1 MNSIT
6 ICLIGLGPWGLSVL
20 ERIISRARQQQ
31 SRQTRIRVHVIE
43 PGDPGV
49 GVHTRDLPDYI
60 LLNTICSQVS
70 MFVEDHFPDI
80 PSPQTGPNLLEWV
93 RARGYRLKDGSYAVV
108 RDQGREISPEDF
120 LPRRLLGEYLSWF
133 YQHLL
138 TNIPSNV
145 SYSLH
150 ENSAVNIE
158 SDDGNGEIVVLDN
171 GERIEADYVFLT
183 TGHTR
188 NQPRGACVETGHQPV
203 DYPVEKYLASIKP
216 VNHVGVAGFGLVAMD
231 IVAALTLGRGGRYQR
246 NPDTGRCHYVP
257 SGYEPRISM
266 FSRSGLPYCP
276 RPAISRPPSMR
287 YTPVFFTR
295 ERIDQIRG
303 SKIKSGGDG
312 RIDFLADV
320 APVLWDE
327 MTYAYY
333 AWGARLAHGDAIGE
347 AVGAALKDAW
357 HRGDYAGQVSV
368 LAREYGTF
376 DPRGLLL
383 MEWPDLLQSSTDY
396 QSQVCALIESDLADA
411 KEGEIRSA
419 RKAAL
424 ELFRVLRDTIRYVV
438 DFGGLLPESRSVFI
452 NRIVTRINR
461 LIVGPPLERSEEV
474 LALIQA
480 GILRIPFGP
489 APRITRDSETGMPI
503 VSSTRLKEQFS
514 LPLDAIIHAY
524 IDQPT
529 VERSASPLMKT
540 LFRSGRIQS
549 FRDGDRIYSGA
560 WVDERLHPINRH
572 GQAEE
577 RLWVLGPL
585 TEGVK
590 YFNFYLPSPASRFR
604 AFREADDC
612 VQAILASTVAPIGS
626 VHVC

>member
-6 ICLIGLGPWGLSVL
+6 ICLIGLGPWGLCVL
-20 ERIISRARQQQ
+20 ERIISRAHQQRLQ
-31 SRQTRIRVHVIE
+31 QARIMLHVIE

-70 MFVEDHFPDI
+70 MFVEDHFPGI
-80 PSPQTGPNLLEWV
+80 PSPRTGPNLLEWA
-93 RARGYRLKDGSYAVV
+93 RARGYRLQEGGYAVV
-108 RDQGREISPEDF
+108 QDQGREISPEDF

-133 YQHLL
+133 YQWLL
-138 TNIPSNV
+138 TNIPSSV

-158 SDDGNGEIVVLDN
+158 SDEDNGEIVVLDN
-171 GERIEADYVFLT
+171 GERINADYVFIT

-188 NQPRGACVETGHQPV
+188 NLPYGSSAETKHQPV

-216 VNHVGVAGFGLVAMD
+216 ADHVGVAGFGLVAMD
-231 IVAALTLGRGGRYQR
+231 VVAALTLGRGGRYQR
-246 NPDTGRCHYVP
+246 NLDTGRCHYVP
-257 SGYEPRISM
+257 SGDEPRISM

-276 RPAISRPPSMR
+276 RPAVSRPPSMR

-295 ERIDQIRG
+295 ERIDQIREA
-303 SKIKSGGDG
+303 KRKSGGDG

-327 MTYAYY
+327 MTHAYY
-333 AWGARLAHGDAIGE
+333 VWCACLAHGDSSGNVVA
-347 AVGAALKDAW
+347 AALKDAW
-357 HRGDYAGQVSV
+357 LCGDFSSQVSI
-368 LAREYGTF
+368 LEREYGTF

-383 MEWPDLLQSSTDY
+383 MEWSDLQSSTDY
-396 QSQVCALIESDLADA
+396 QSQMCDLIESDLADA
-411 KEGEIRSA
+411 KAGEIRSA

-424 ELFRVLRDTIRYVV
+424 ELFRVLRDTIRYAV
-438 DFGGLLPESRSVFI
+438 DFGGLMPESQSVFI

-461 LIVGPPLERSEEV
+461 LIVGPPLARSEEM
-474 LALIQA
+474 LALIEA

-489 APRITRDSETGMPI
+489 APRITRDNDTGMPI

-514 LPLDAIIHAY
+514 LTLNSIIHAY
-524 IDQPT
+524 IDQPN
-529 VERSASPLMKT
+529 VEHSASPLLKA
-540 LFRSGRIQS
+540 LFHAGRIQN
-549 FRDGDRIYSGA
+549 FCDGDRVYNGVL
-560 WVDERLHPINRH
+560 VDERLHPINRR
-572 GQAEE
+572 GRAEE

-590 YFNFYLPSPASRFR
+590 YFNFYLPSPASRIR

-612 VQAILASTVAPIGS
+612 VQVILANASVAIES
-626 VHVC
+626 AQVC